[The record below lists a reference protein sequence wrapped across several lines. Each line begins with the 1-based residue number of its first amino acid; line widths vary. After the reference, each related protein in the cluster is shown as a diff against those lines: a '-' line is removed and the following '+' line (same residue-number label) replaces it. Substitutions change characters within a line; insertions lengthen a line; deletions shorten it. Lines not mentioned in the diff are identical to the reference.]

1 MKNKGLILFSAFF
14 LMFVNFVSA
23 AYFGGFG
30 GGYTLSDLLNTFDA
44 QTVTLMGAFLI
55 SFVLIFLGLTKSIM
69 KYQRAGAGV
78 IAFAI
83 SFLLIYYM
91 NQSGFGYY
99 GFQGFFYDL
108 GFSQGVLSSI
118 ISFLFI
124 VVVIYSIIKLKFRK
138 FLLISGILLLGL
150 GVLSYLT
157 NNFVYNGGILLVIGV
172 VLLFIWFIF
181 RKKDSGY
188 GSVQDYLYERD
199 KMNIQRDINKLKT
212 ADRQKKQV
220 EFLKKWSGKGISGT
234 ANVLGKT
241 KDFVFRKK
249 DDLEIN

>member
-1 MKNKGLILFSAFF
+1 M
-14 LMFVNFVSA
+14 
-23 AYFGGFG
+23 
-30 GGYTLSDLLNTFDA
+30 
-44 QTVTLMGAFLI
+44 
-55 SFVLIFLGLTKSIM
+55 
-69 KYQRAGAGV
+69 
-78 IAFAI
+78 
-83 SFLLIYYM
+83 
-91 NQSGFGYY
+91 
-99 GFQGFFYDL
+99 
-108 GFSQGVLSSI
+108 
-118 ISFLFI
+118 
-124 VVVIYSIIKLKFRK
+124 
-138 FLLISGILLLGL
+138 ISGILLLGL